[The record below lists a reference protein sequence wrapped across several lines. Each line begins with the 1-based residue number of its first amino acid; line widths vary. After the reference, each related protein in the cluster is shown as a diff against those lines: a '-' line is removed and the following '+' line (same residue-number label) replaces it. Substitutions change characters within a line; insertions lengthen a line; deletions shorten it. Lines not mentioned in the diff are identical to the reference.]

1 MTDNVIICVAPT
13 GALNTL
19 QSAPYMAYTV
29 EEQAVEAK
37 NCEDA
42 GASVYHVH
50 VRDER
55 GANSGDPKIYGELVE
70 QVRAQS
76 NQLIQLTIQ

>member
-1 MTDNVIICVAPT
+1 MTDKVIIRVAPT
-13 GALNTL
+13 GALNTREF
-19 QSAPYMAYTV
+19 APYMAYTV

-42 GASVYHVH
+42 GASVYPVH

-55 GANSGDPKIYGELVE
+55 GANSGDPKIYGEMVE
-70 QVRAQS
+70 HVRTKS
-76 NQLIQLTIQ
+76 TQLI